1 MVSESLLSMDRD
13 LADVEAL
20 AALCSRRGAAFVLE
34 EAHAMGA
41 LGPEGRGT
49 YTSQEAHRSSALAAT
64 CRD

>member
-1 MVSESLLSMDRD
+1 VVSESLFSMDSD

-20 AALCSRRGAAFVLE
+20 AALGIRHGAAFVLD

-49 YTSQEAHRSSALAAT
+49 PASQEAHRRQRSRRPDVT
-64 CRD
+64 